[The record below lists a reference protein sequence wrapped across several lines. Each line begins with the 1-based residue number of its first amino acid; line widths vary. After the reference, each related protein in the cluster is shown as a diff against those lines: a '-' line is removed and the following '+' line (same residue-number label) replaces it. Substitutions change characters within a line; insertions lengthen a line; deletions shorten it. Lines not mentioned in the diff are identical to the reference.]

1 MGFILSEERL
11 DGKGHLDL
19 DFYIN
24 RFEQI
29 FDKNNSSIVLY
40 KNNNRKIGK
49 SYVLNEFAYIC
60 QFTHPQCLIFWVS
73 DHINQERIGDV
84 TLDYKT
90 FYFIE
95 NCTGYTN
102 ENSIFI
108 LDGADAYHKNIIEF
122 LCWAEPRKIKVVGFV
137 E

>member
-1 MGFILSEERL
+1 MGYILSEEQL
-11 DGKGHLDL
+11 NGKGYLDL
-19 DFYIN
+19 DFYIDK
-24 RFEQI
+24 FEQV

-40 KNNNRKIGK
+40 KNNHRHIGR
-49 SYVLNEFAYIC
+49 SYVLNEFAYIM
-60 QFTHPQCLIFWVS
+60 QVIHPDYLIFWIS
-73 DHINQERIGDV
+73 DHVNQERIGDV

-90 FYFIE
+90 FYFVE
-95 NCTGYTN
+95 NVTGYTN
-102 ENSIFI
+102 HDVIFI